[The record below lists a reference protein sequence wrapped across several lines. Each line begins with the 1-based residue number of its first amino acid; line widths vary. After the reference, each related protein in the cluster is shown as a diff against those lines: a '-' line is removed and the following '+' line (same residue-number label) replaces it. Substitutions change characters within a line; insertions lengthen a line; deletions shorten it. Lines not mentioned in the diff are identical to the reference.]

1 MVQRYL
7 RGLMKKVK
15 AITPVLFHVTA
26 GNSSQLNPFL
36 MRVILHPHCT
46 QMDFAYQAPKK
57 YVRGG
62 WIRIAA
68 YTHLR
73 VKGDSKRYALIEAKG
88 IPIAPNQL
96 DFESTADWQYFSL
109 YFEPLP
115 KKDLVF
121 DMLEEEKPAP
131 TDFNFYDIPIVLSN
145 GIPILT
151 AD

>member
-1 MVQRYL
+1 
-7 RGLMKKVK
+7 MKKLK

-26 GNSSQLNPFL
+26 GKGSLQNPYL

-46 QMDFAYQAPKK
+46 QLDFAYQAMKE
-57 YVRGG
+57 YHRGG

-68 YTHLR
+68 HTHLR
-73 VKGDSKRYALIEAKG
+73 VKGDSQRYALIEAKG

-96 DFESTADWQYFSL
+96 DFESTADWQYFTL

-115 KKDLVF
+115 RKDLVF

-131 TDFNFYDIPIVLSN
+131 TDFNFYGIEINLAQ
-145 GIPILT
+145 GIPVIF
-151 AD
+151 

>member
-1 MVQRYL
+1 MR
-7 RGLMKKVK
+7 KAK
-15 AITPVLFHVTA
+15 AITPVLFHVT
-26 GNSSQLNPFL
+26 GGKGSRQNPFL

-46 QMDFAYQAPKK
+46 QLDFAYQAMQK

-68 YTHLR
+68 HTQLR
-73 VKGDSKRYALIEAKG
+73 VKGDSQRYALIEAKG

-96 DFESTADWQYFSL
+96 DFESTADWQYFTL

-115 KKDLVF
+115 RKDLVF

-131 TDFNFYDIPIVLSN
+131 TDFNFY
-145 GIPILT
+145 GIEINL
-151 AD
+151 AQGISVIF

>member
-1 MVQRYL
+1 
-7 RGLMKKVK
+7 MKKVK
-15 AITPVLFHVTA
+15 AITPVLFHVT
-26 GNSSQLNPFL
+26 GGKGSQQNPLL

-46 QMDFAYQAPKK
+46 QMDFAYQATKK

-62 WIRIAA
+62 WIRIAS

-73 VKGDSKRYALIEAKG
+73 VKGDGQRYALIEAKG

-96 DFESTADWQYFSL
+96 DFESTADWQYFTL

-115 KKDLVF
+115 RKDLIF

-131 TDFNFYDIPIVLSN
+131 TDFNFYNIKIDWAQ
-145 GIPILT
+145 GIPVLFEK
-151 AD
+151 